1 MNSSLEVTTHQ
12 TEETSDMIS
21 SLRTYFKELNR
32 KMVDV
37 AENVKRLGCNVC
49 QLENRVRDEFM
60 LNLLLIKQPIRT
72 EKIWFMILPL
82 FFFVCQFCCGCHW
95 VILVSN

>member
-1 MNSSLEVTTHQ
+1 
-12 TEETSDMIS
+12 MIS

-82 FFFVCQFCCGCHW
+82 FFFCLSVLLW
-95 VILVSN
+95 VPLGDPCIQLIST